1 MSLLLPDGLL
11 VLSLLFVRP
20 ASDRD
25 WPRRLALHTLLLSG
39 CLLAAATA
47 GQGGRAGEG
56 RCLVGLAASL
66 LQLAVLVV
74 LLRRGGAGI
83 AWQHRPG
90 EAGWL
95 LAGLALVALTAWIVP
110 GIGMPRGLLTVC
122 VSATLTG
129 LLGAAGARSTVG
141 GTYAVGGTY
150 TVGGTG
156 SLLLAGDALVLA
168 ACLLPGTGGLAL
180 ATILLFQAACLCV
193 LVRIRATAPA
203 GS

>member
-25 WPRRLALHTLLLSG
+25 WPRRLALHALLLSG
-39 CLLAAATA
+39 CLLAAAA
-47 GQGGRAGEG
+47 DHGGGGSEG

-66 LQLAVLVV
+66 LQLAVQVV
-74 LLRRGGAGI
+74 LLRRGGAGT

-95 LAGLALVALTAWIVP
+95 LAGLALVALAVWIVP
-110 GIGMPRGLLTVC
+110 GIGMPHGLLTVC
-122 VSATLTG
+122 VAAALTG

-141 GTYAVGGTY
+141 RTYA
-150 TVGGTG
+150 VGGTG

-168 ACLLPGTGGLAL
+168 ACLLPGTGDLAL